1 MCNENIP
8 LVLSP
13 KYPYTLMVADNG
25 EGSFKTVSRINALS
39 AHVH

>member
-1 MCNENIP
+1 
-8 LVLSP
+8 
-13 KYPYTLMVADNG
+13 MVADNG